1 MICISDGKLFASS
14 SLRDKYQIHEKCFV
28 ENMDNGNGF
37 CFAHDHK
44 FMYFC
49 FYLSIFSRLV
59 SDVSLTARAT
69 VKFTSILSFVY
80 RSQLIFDDNDKEE
93 LAYQK
98 CLPLAIV
105 PNQFKEDVV
114 ILKCFLLDMYNMAFL
129 IKVLKITH
137 STKYSL
143 SHIHASWLSILHI
156 SHLRLLSI
164 VLNV

>member
-1 MICISDGKLFASS
+1 M
-14 SLRDKYQIHEKCFV
+14 DK
-28 ENMDNGNGF
+28 GSGF

-69 VKFTSILSFVY
+69 VKFTYILSFVY

-105 PNQFKEDVV
+105 QNQFEEDVV
-114 ILKCFLLDMYNMAFL
+114 ILKCFLLDMHNTAFL

-137 STKYSL
+137 STKIFSFP
-143 SHIHASWLSILHI
+143 
-156 SHLRLLSI
+156 HLCLLI
-164 VLNV
+164 VNTPYFTSSSFIYCYKCIMNSSKNLYLYCLI